1 MEEKVVPG
9 ISRRDR
15 GMVQDGE
22 VTDPREH
29 QILQDGS
36 CGRTSTDDQDAR
48 GFQSRLA
55 CGRPESVN
63 VRQDS
68 SGFRNWP
75 NESYL
80 S

>member
-1 MEEKVVPG
+1 M
-9 ISRRDR
+9 
-15 GMVQDGE
+15 
-22 VTDPREH
+22 TDPREH

-36 CGRTSTDDQDAR
+36 GGRTSTDDQNAR

-55 CGRPESVN
+55 SGSPESVN

-75 NESYL
+75 NESHL